1 MLFVKEVLPNP
12 EASVLVVPVNLLN
25 QVFQEAFC
33 SPVLNRENLDGVI
46 HSLLPLE
53 VQSHMCLKKFLLILF
68 LLLELV
74 LCLSVAVPC
83 DTKHPRPDLFEDFT
97 GTILLSGHLSVLH
110 CPSVKVETEMPLESL
125 SHQFLYVLGGDRF
138 HTLIFLF
145 YFLLDFSV
153 VRLHLNLG
161 SLKLFHDFH
170 LHGDGFVGSTFAP
183 KVEG

>member
-1 MLFVKEVLPNP
+1 MLLVKEVLPNP
-12 EASVLVVPVNLLN
+12 EASVLVVPVYLLN

-46 HSLLPLE
+46 HSLLSLE
-53 VQSHMCLKKFLLILF
+53 VQSHMCLRKFFLILF

-83 DTKHPRPDLFEDFT
+83 YTEHPSPDLFQDFT
-97 GTILLSGHLSVLH
+97 GTVLLSGHLSVLRR
-110 CPSVKVETEMPLESL
+110 PSVKVETEMPLESVN
-125 SHQFLYVLGGDRF
+125 HQFLYVLGGNRL

-153 VRLHLNLG
+153 VRLHLDFG
-161 SLKLFHDFH
+161 SLKLFHNFH